1 MCLLPIK
8 SKLIAFADDTTLVA
22 DGPNPEAII
31 RTQEADLIIITEW
44 LKNNKLVLNAKKSQL
59 QS

>member
-8 SKLIAFADDTTLVA
+8 SKVIVFADETTLVA

-31 RTQEADLIIITEW
+31 RTLEADLIIYNRMAQE
-44 LKNNKLVLNAKKSQL
+44 
-59 QS
+59 